1 MGYRNYLIFN
11 SLKDFFSK
19 VTNFV
24 NTKNESKD
32 DYSFN
37 SYINSNSMSLAVF
50 SAFLFENMNLMEY
63 DRLYLS
69 NTMMEHMDELTKIIE
84 KMKTSGEQI
93 NTEETS
99 KLLQNFFLNK
109 EFDLKLS
116 NGECEKLN

>member
-24 NTKNESKD
+24 NQKIESTD

-50 SAFLFENMNLMEY
+50 SAFLFENMIFMEY
-63 DRLYLS
+63 DRLYLT
-69 NTMMEHMDELTKIIE
+69 NTMMEHMDELT
-84 KMKTSGEQI
+84 
-93 NTEETS
+93 
-99 KLLQNFFLNK
+99 
-109 EFDLKLS
+109 
-116 NGECEKLN
+116 